1 MTQPRDPVPGV
12 PVPRDSVPPASNPN
26 QGPNLDPSSDPAG
39 PAGEPAAVPDAARA
53 ALSRMRAAAR
63 AAAPA
68 AAASRAASRPG
79 RRPARARRTPGG
91 FSGPG
96 PDARDPQSL
105 SSAWTELVHGSG
117 WRTALDGAGVHALWP
132 QIVGSVNAEHATPES
147 FDPDTGALLVRTSST
162 AWAEQLR
169 GMLPMLRTALDAH
182 LGTGVVRDVQIVGPA
197 APRTRGR
204 LRVKGRGP
212 RDTYG

>member
-12 PVPRDSVPPASNPN
+12 PVPRDSVPPASSPN
-26 QGPNLDPSSDPAG
+26 QGPNLDPSSDPAD

-68 AAASRAASRPG
+68 GAASRAASRPG

-132 QIVGSVNAEHATPES
+132 QIVGSVNAEHATPE
-147 FDPDTGALLVRTSST
+147 
-162 AWAEQLR
+162 
-169 GMLPMLRTALDAH
+169 
-182 LGTGVVRDVQIVGPA
+182 I
-197 APRTRGR
+197 GR
-204 LRVKGRGP
+204 ASCRERV
-212 RDTYG
+212 

>member
-1 MTQPRDPVPGV
+1 MTQAHDAHEGQVPADAV
-12 PVPRDSVPPASNPN
+12 PLPEVPAEESP
-26 QGPNLDPSSDPAG
+26 
-39 PAGEPAAVPDAARA
+39 AVPDAARA
-53 ALSRMRAAAR
+53 VLSRMRAAAR
-63 AAAPA
+63 VAAPA
-68 AAASRAASRPG
+68 TAASNATLRPG
-79 RRPARARRTPGG
+79 RRPARARRIPGG

-105 SSAWTELVHGSG
+105 SSAWTELVRGSG

-132 QIVGSVNAEHATPES
+132 QIVGPVNAEHATPES

-169 GMLPMLRTALDAH
+169 GMMPMLRTALDAQ
-182 LGTGVVRDVQIVGPA
+182 LGTGVVRDIQIVGPA